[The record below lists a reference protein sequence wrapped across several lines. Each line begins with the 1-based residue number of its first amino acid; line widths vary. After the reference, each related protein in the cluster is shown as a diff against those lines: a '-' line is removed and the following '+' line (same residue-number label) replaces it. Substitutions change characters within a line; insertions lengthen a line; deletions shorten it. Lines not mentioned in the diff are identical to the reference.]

1 MFCKAVSDPMAHG
14 LRWLILLLTCII
26 EFGHY
31 YSMDTPASISNYL
44 QIYMESVGGTSAD
57 NFEHKYSLLYSGY
70 CGANLF
76 MPLIAGVV
84 MDTRGERFVMSV
96 FSGCLPLGHLIFALG
111 VLSARW
117 SWMIWGRFI
126 VGVGAESVQM
136 AVHVMLIRWFHGAEV
151 TASQGINL
159 SVARMGSVLVA
170 FFSPILCASAG
181 INAAVLTGVFITVAG
196 FVATVGVVLLDS
208 HLAGSVPPRETGPP
222 ISLKRVAEMP
232 VLFWLLAVVIMCCYA
247 SVIPFYNVC
256 AQYFVQVRLSDV
268 VMGAAQMRASL
279 AMSCM
284 VMVTVLG
291 IPPFGFFVDAIGKRT
306 PLLCCGTV
314 TIACAFAFT
323 SKSSIVLCMLLL
335 GVGYTIFGT
344 IVWAALAQVVPPSQL
359 GCAYGIT
366 TMMYNLGLA
375 VTPAVVAWVE
385 EIADW
390 SAVIHLF
397 QAFSLLSLCFT
408 VVLMLANTRYEG
420 FLDWPSADPKPF
432 DEAHKF

>member
-1 MFCKAVSDPMAHG
+1 MAHRF
-14 LRWLILLLTCII
+14 RWCILFLTCFI

-31 YSMDTPASISNYL
+31 YSMDTPASICNYL
-44 QIYMESVGGTSAD
+44 QIYMESVGGTSGD
-57 NFEHKYSLLYSGY
+57 NFEHKYSLLYSSY

-76 MPLIAGVV
+76 MPLIAGMV

-96 FSGCLPLGHLIFALG
+96 FSGCLPLGHLVFALG

-170 FFSPILCASAG
+170 YLSPLLCASAG
-181 INAAVLTGVFITVAG
+181 ISAAVLTGVFVTVAG
-196 FVATVGVVLLDS
+196 FVATVGVVLFDS
-208 HLAGSVPPRETGPP
+208 HFEGSEQRRETAPP
-222 ISLKRVAEMP
+222 ISLKRIAKLP
-232 VLFWLLAVVIMCCYA
+232 VLFWLLAAVIVCCYC
-247 SVIPFYNVC
+247 SVIPFYNIC

-268 VMGAAQMRASL
+268 VMGAAQMRASI

-284 VMVTVLG
+284 VLVTVVG
-291 IPPFGFFVDAIGKRT
+291 IPPFGFFVDAVGKRT
-306 PLLCCGTV
+306 PLLCCGAAV
-314 TIACAFAFT
+314 IACAFAFT
-323 SKSSIVLCMLLL
+323 SKSSIVTCMLLL

-366 TMMYNLGLA
+366 TVAYNLGLA
-375 VTPAVVAWVE
+375 VTPAFVAWIE

-390 SAVIHLF
+390 SMVIHSF
-397 QAFSLLSLCFT
+397 QAFSLFSLCLT
-408 VVLMLANTRYEG
+408 VVLMLTNARYEG
-420 FLDWPSADPKPF
+420 FLDWPTAEPKQF
-432 DEAHKF
+432 DEALKF